1 MTSTTALILAA
12 GASRRLGRPK
22 QLVEWRGAPLLQQVV
37 NAVAGWPVDGVAVVL
52 GAHEEEIL
60 ASVVFGDALVVVNP
74 EWEEGIASS
83 LRVGLDAIAR
93 DGRAERVFVVLGD
106 QPSIPPEVP
115 EGLLEGMERS
125 GKPAVVPKYRYQR
138 GNPVLVSRFLWPRLM
153 SLEGDAGAARL
164 LQAHPE
170 WVHEVRFDHPL
181 PRDVDTPD
189 DLGDLLA
196 GR

>member
-1 MTSTTALILAA
+1 MSPTIALVLAA

-22 QLVEWRGAPLLQQVV
+22 QLIDWRGAPLLQRVV
-37 NAVAGWPVDGVAVVL
+37 DAVAAWPVDGVAVVL
-52 GAHEEEIL
+52 GAYEEEIL
-60 ASVVFGDALVVVNP
+60 AAVVFGEALVVLNP

-83 LRVGLDAIAR
+83 LRVGLDAVAR

-106 QPSIPPEVP
+106 QPGIPPEVP

-125 GKPAVVPKYRYQR
+125 GKPAVIPKYRYQR

-181 PRDVDTPD
+181 PRDVDTPQ
-189 DLGDLLA
+189 DLGDLLG